1 MKLSELSEK
10 IKECIKNGVV
20 DEVVSYN
27 GAYSEKGQCDI
38 TIGIKRNNI
47 ALDLIVKTDD
57 KLETL
62 DNSVDL
68 ALEVYRY
75 DLVNNLGFIDDLETP
90 KESVKV
96 GESVEEDKKHEHKE
110 MDSSLYKCLN
120 CGFEYEYLHDKGEQ
134 PAKWCQWCQVSA
146 MLPVFDK
153 SKREKESEVKQKLQ
167 PYKESGTPHDVVNNP
182 SHYKR
187 GEIECYEALK
197 ASMTKDQFLG
207 HLKATAIAYLWRYD
221 LKNGLEDV
229 KKAKWYVDQMVKEL
243 GGE

>member
-1 MKLSELSEK
+1 MKLSELKER
-10 IKECIKNGVV
+10 IKKCIKSGLP
-20 DEVVSYN
+20 DDVVSFEGANSEN
-27 GAYSEKGQCDI
+27 GWADF
-38 TIGIKRNNI
+38 TIGVKRGNI

-57 KLETL
+57 ELETL

-90 KESVKV
+90 KESV
-96 GESVEEDKKHEHKE
+96 EVEEVKKHEHKE

-153 SKREKESEVKQKLQ
+153 SKREKESEVNPKLE
-167 PYKESGTPHDVVNNP
+167 PHKESGTPHDVVNNP

-197 ASMTKDQFLG
+197 SSMTKEQFLG

-229 KKAKWYVDQMVKEL
+229 KKAKWYVDQMVKEM
-243 GGE
+243 ESK